1 MAHNYVLLRMLRQ
14 VSHKF
19 RACLGWTVSSS
30 PGWIIYQVNETKI
43 KEARYRVCAL
53 GEKKKKKIIIYLK
66 NNCLEIVI

>member
-1 MAHNYVLLRMLRQ
+1 MAHDYVLLRMLRQ

-53 GEKKKKKIIIYLK
+53 GSIPITGGKKEKEGNYLLKK
-66 NNCLEIVI
+66 